1 MVAVLT
7 AAAVFTHFRVKNPPL
22 KLLFVGLFFLPLAA
36 AQLELERP
44 WRRATVASF

>member
-22 KLLFVGLFFLPLAA
+22 KLLFVGLFLPLAA